1 MPALQAGGW
10 KGGGSMNVV
19 GMQLFGNRLPQSILK
34 ELYTV
39 LTGTKKASHV
49 DGVSFV
55 GALGGVKRK
64 TAHSWYHELNK
75 KAWSSAFDTR
85 NIQTDPK
92 VAVGAPELIASAHQD
107 RKGPC

>member
-10 KGGGSMNVV
+10 KGGGSMNVA
-19 GMQLFGNRLPQSILK
+19 GMQFFGNCVINADRLPQSILK

-55 GALGGVKRK
+55 GALGGVNRK
-64 TAHSWYHELNK
+64 TARSWYHQLEH
-75 KAWSSAFDTR
+75 WTMS
-85 NIQTDPK
+85 
-92 VAVGAPELIASAHQD
+92 
-107 RKGPC
+107 